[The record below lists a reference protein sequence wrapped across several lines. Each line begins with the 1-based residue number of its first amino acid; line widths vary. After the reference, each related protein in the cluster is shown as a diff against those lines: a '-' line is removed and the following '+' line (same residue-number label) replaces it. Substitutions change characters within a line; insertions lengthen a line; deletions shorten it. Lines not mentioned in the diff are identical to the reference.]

1 MERLEAQVTIVQS
14 DITIIEADAIVNSA
28 NKTLLGGGGVD
39 GAIHYAA
46 GPELLEECRAL
57 GGCKTGEAKATK
69 AYNLPATHVIHT
81 VGPFFGFENGR
92 EPELL
97 ASCYANSLAL
107 ADTLRATSIAF
118 PCISTSA
125 FQYPKDQ
132 AAKVA
137 VASVNEYLKANPQS
151 VIETVL
157 FVVRDELDY
166 NLYHAL
172 LQGQEIDLSKFSQ

>member
-1 MERLEAQVTIVQS
+1 
-14 DITIIEADAIVNSA
+14 
-28 NKTLLGGGGVD
+28 
-39 GAIHYAA
+39 
-46 GPELLEECRAL
+46 
-57 GGCKTGEAKATK
+57 
-69 AYNLPATHVIHT
+69 